1 VAFDRVLAT
10 KYGVAAVDLVHK
22 GEFGNMVALRG
33 NKIVTV
39 PLKDVVGKK
48 KTVDLKLY
56 DIAKIFFG

>member
-1 VAFDRVLAT
+1 
-10 KYGVAAVDLVHK
+10 
-22 GEFGNMVALRG
+22 MVALRG
-33 NKIVTV
+33 NKIITV